1 MSGSMLIAYGAEECQ
16 EFTLPEPEIM
26 DHRIQL
32 KGKVLGTDRGLTVL
46 LKSDGKRWYLAKGR
60 AYSLLRQEGGERT
73 EALLEDRLLLCL
85 KSMEGG
91 QVFLLSIDCNETYPV
106 MKKYELP
113 GAGRIQ
119 IGTDEDSAVNYHFG
133 DYISGKHAQIFK
145 KQNQWRICDSSR
157 NGSWLNGEKITKE
170 VPLKF
175 GDQVIIFGLQIIWL
189 EKYFA
194 LGVRFGECEL
204 DEKVLR
210 PILYKKEA
218 ERPCAETAPDKGPER
233 MYLKRAPKRILTFYT
248 DRVEIEAP
256 PAISQMKKRPVYLTI
271 GPSLTM
277 AVPLLLGYFL
287 TAVGSGNR
295 FYQTAGILTAAA
307 SALTGALWA
316 AAG

>member
-60 AYSLLRQEGGERT
+60 EYSLLRQEGGERT

-189 EKYFA
+189 EKFFA
-194 LGVRFGECEL
+194 LGVRFGE
-204 DEKVLR
+204 
-210 PILYKKEA
+210 
-218 ERPCAETAPDKGPER
+218 
-233 MYLKRAPKRILTFYT
+233 
-248 DRVEIEAP
+248 
-256 PAISQMKKRPVYLTI
+256 
-271 GPSLTM
+271 
-277 AVPLLLGYFL
+277 
-287 TAVGSGNR
+287 
-295 FYQTAGILTAAA
+295 
-307 SALTGALWA
+307 
-316 AAG
+316 